1 MSDADLVVA
10 NAYFQANLI
19 KGWRYLDDAGKIAN
33 RWLDQFTETT
43 VGIDGLIMRN
53 PDATLREL
61 QVSVDRI
68 WLAFSTPDTI
78 RLVCDQSAGICTEI
92 SDIIDVGS
100 YKRLGIRLEY
110 LHRMPDIESCQRLA
124 SSNLVPDSFRN
135 SLKAM
140 GLDLHSADASMNLYD
155 SKLKARLSIRPA
167 RRVRKPSK
175 PDKLPDIGVMF
186 DIDLYQDE
194 RTEKAKILTF
204 VRAVEAWVNE
214 NVYRIA
220 EFSLREG

>member
-1 MSDADLVVA
+1 MNNADLAVA
-10 NAYFQANLI
+10 NAYFQANLL

-43 VGIDGLIMRN
+43 VGINGLIMRN

-68 WLAFSTPDTI
+68 WLAFSAPSTI
-78 RLVCDQSAGICTEI
+78 RLVCDQSAKICTEI
-92 SDIIDVGS
+92 SDIIDVGA

-110 LHRMPDIESCQRLA
+110 LHAMSDIEACQRLV
-124 SSNLVPDSFRN
+124 SSNLVPDSFQN
-135 SLKAM
+135 SLKAT
-140 GLDLHSADASMNLYD
+140 GLDLHSAEVNMNLHD
-155 SKLKARLSIRPA
+155 SKLKVRLSIRPA
-167 RRVRKPSK
+167 RRIHKPSK
-175 PDKLPDIGVMF
+175 PDKLPDIGVML

-194 RTEKAKILTF
+194 QTDKAKILTF
-204 VRAVEAWVNE
+204 VRAVEAWVSE

-220 EFSLREG
+220 EFSLKGG

>member
-1 MSDADLVVA
+1 MSNADMVIA

-33 RWLDQFTETT
+33 RWLDQFSVIT
-43 VGIDGLIMRN
+43 VGVDGLVMRN
-53 PDATLREL
+53 PDATLREI
-61 QVSVDRI
+61 QVSVHRI

-78 RLVCDQSAGICTEI
+78 RLVCDQSAKVCTEI
-92 SDIIDVGS
+92 SDMIDVSS
-100 YKRLGIRLEY
+100 YKRLGVRLQY
-110 LHRMPDIESCQRLA
+110 LRPMPDAESCQRLV
-124 SSNLVPDSFRN
+124 SNNLVPDSFRN

-140 GLDLHSADASMNLYD
+140 GLDLHSADANMDLRD
-155 SKLKARLSIRPA
+155 SKLKVRLSISSVKRAP
-167 RRVRKPSK
+167 KPSK

-194 RTEKAKILTF
+194 QTDKAKILTF
-204 VRAVEAWVNE
+204 VRAVEAWANK

>member
-1 MSDADLVVA
+1 MDAGDLVVA

-68 WLAFSTPDTI
+68 WLAFSAPDTI
-78 RLVCDQSAGICTEI
+78 RLVCDQSAKICTEI
-92 SDIIDVGS
+92 SDIIDVTS
-100 YKRLGIRLEY
+100 YKRLGTRLEY
-110 LHRMPDIESCQRLA
+110 LHPMPDAESCQRLV
-124 SSNLVPDSFRN
+124 SGNLVPISFQN
-135 SLKAM
+135 SLKAT
-140 GLDLHSADASMNLYD
+140 GLDLDSAEVNMNLYD
-155 SKLKARLSIRPA
+155 SKLKVRLSIRPA
-167 RRVRKPSK
+167 KRARKPSK

-186 DIDLYQDE
+186 DIDLYQEEQTD
-194 RTEKAKILTF
+194 KAKILTF
-204 VRAVEAWVNE
+204 VRAVEVWLNE
-214 NVYRIA
+214 NVYKIA
-220 EFSLREG
+220 EFSLRGR